1 MSKADVRNKDSLIDP
16 MDLIAGTI
24 KLDGSRS
31 HGYGLD
37 TLRLWAI
44 SKDGDKDM
52 FLEKD
57 ELEKIN

>member
-1 MSKADVRNKDSLIDP
+1 

-24 KLDGSRS
+24 KLDGNRS

-44 SKDGDKDM
+44 SKDSDRDT
-52 FLEKD
+52 FLEKQ
-57 ELEKIN
+57 ELESIN